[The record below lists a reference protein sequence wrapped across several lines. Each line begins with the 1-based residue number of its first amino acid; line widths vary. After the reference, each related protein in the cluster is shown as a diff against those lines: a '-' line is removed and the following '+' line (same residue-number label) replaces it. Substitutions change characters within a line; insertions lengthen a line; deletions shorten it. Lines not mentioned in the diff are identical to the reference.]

1 MRENES
7 PSEQESRIK
16 WWRRVIAR
24 QQSTPVPPEQESRIK
39 WWRRVIARQQSTPVP
54 LTEFCR
60 QMGINPRKF
69 YYWRKRLRE
78 MDAASSG
85 PPIITS
91 GSLRSASTLAREAA
105 VNFLPVSIIGR
116 NTAIDIGRS
125 TTTELEIEL
134 ANGSV
139 VRLKGAVDGDLL
151 QIAINATGEISGRG
165 DH

>member
-7 PSEQESRIK
+7 PSEQESRIE
-16 WWRRVIAR
+16 WWRRLIV
-24 QQSTPVPPEQESRIK
+24 
-39 WWRRVIARQQSTPVP
+39 RQQSTPVP
-54 LTEFCR
+54 LTQFCQ

-85 PPIITS
+85 PPITTS
-91 GSLRSASTLAREAA
+91 GSLQSASTVARGAA
-105 VNFLPVSIIGR
+105 ADFLPVSIIGR
-116 NTAIDIGRS
+116 STAIDIGRS
-125 TTTELEIEL
+125 TSTELEIEL

-151 QIAINATGEISGRG
+151 QVAIIAAGEINGRG

>member
-7 PSEQESRIK
+7 PLERESRIE
-16 WWRRVIAR
+16 WWHRLIV
-24 QQSTPVPPEQESRIK
+24 
-39 WWRRVIARQQSTPVP
+39 RQQSTPVP
-54 LTEFCR
+54 LTQFCR

-78 MDAASSG
+78 MGPASAGRPITTPGPSRSTSTVARDAA
-85 PPIITS
+85 
-91 GSLRSASTLAREAA
+91 AD
-105 VNFLPVSIIGR
+105 FLPVSIIGGS
-116 NTAIDIGRS
+116 TAFDISRS

-139 VRLKGAVDGDLL
+139 VRLKGAVDGALL
-151 QIAINATGEISGRG
+151 QVAISAAGEINGGG